1 MTTTRTT
8 ATTTARTTART
19 TTAGAGRAPLALL
32 GAGAL
37 ALTAVE
43 LLNPGYDLLSE
54 ALSRYVHG
62 TAGLLLP
69 AGLLAAAGASAVLAA
84 RLRGGGAGR
93 IAAWAWAVGLL
104 IAGIFPADP
113 PGHHHRPSLSELV
126 HGNAAFVAFAALPT
140 AALLLRRTLTAAR
153 PRLRTALD
161 ALTAV
166 SLLSTAVLAVLLAD
180 VMDGG
185 PSLGLLGAPTLLGL
199 VERIVLA
206 ADFGWVAVAL
216 LATAAAERG
225 RRA

>member
-1 MTTTRTT
+1 MATTMTTTTT
-8 ATTTARTTART
+8 
-19 TTAGAGRAPLALL
+19 GVRAPLALI
-32 GAGAL
+32 GTGAL

-43 LLNPGYDLLSE
+43 LLNPGYDPLSE
-54 ALSRYVHG
+54 TLSRYVHG

-69 AGLLAAAGASAVLAA
+69 AGLLAVAAASAVLAA
-84 RLRGGGAGR
+84 RLRGAGR
-93 IAAWAWAVGLL
+93 TAVGLWA
-104 IAGIFPADP
+104 AGILVAGLFPADP

-126 HGNAAFVAFAALPT
+126 HGNAAFLAFAALPA

-153 PRLRTALD
+153 PRLRTALN
-161 ALTAV
+161 ALTVV
-166 SLLSTAVLAVLLAD
+166 SLLGTAALAVLLAD

-199 VERIVLA
+199 VERLVLA

-216 LATAAAERG
+216 LATATGGRG

>member
-1 MTTTRTT
+1 MTTTMTR
-8 ATTTARTTART
+8 AAGRT
-19 TTAGAGRAPLALL
+19 TTAGVRAGLALI
-32 GAGAL
+32 GAGTL
-37 ALTAVE
+37 ALTTLE
-43 LLNPGYDLLSE
+43 LVNPGHALLSE

-69 AGLLAAAGASAVLAA
+69 AGLLAVAAASALLAA
-84 RLRGGGAGR
+84 RLTGHGAGR
-93 IAAWAWAVGLL
+93 IAVAAWT
-104 IAGIFPADP
+104 AGILVAGLFPADP

-126 HGNAAFVAFAALPT
+126 HGNAAFLAFAALPA
-140 AALLLRRTLTAAR
+140 AALLLRRRLVAAR

-166 SLLSTAVLAVLLAD
+166 SLLGTSALAVLLAD

-199 VERIVLA
+199 AERIVLA

-216 LATAAAERG
+216 LATAAGERG